1 MANIDLK
8 QFADFQVDVLN
19 RLEDLGKHDA
29 VIEGHLIQMKTVLF
43 GADGEPGKLKE
54 IDKKFEK
61 HDHSIDRIRNILW
74 PMVGAIA
81 LLAWIGREG
90 LKLIFK

>member
-1 MANIDLK
+1 MANIDPK
-8 QFADFQVDVLN
+8 EFGDFRVDVLN
-19 RLEDLGKHDA
+19 HFDELGKSNA
-29 VIEGHLIQMKTVLF
+29 AIEKHLVKIETVLF